1 MFIKGIERQVG
12 EVVAVHDGSATVRV
26 SANKNCDRCGI
37 CERVSDTQMVVEAS
51 TSHRLAAGEKVVLSV
66 NPGAIVKSATVL
78 YILPLLGLV
87 AGYYAS
93 GIVLRM
99 AGIDLEGE
107 LVPAL
112 CAIAALFLC
121 FVPIRL
127 LDVRRR
133 NKRRYH
139 VYVKERV

>member
-1 MFIKGIERQVG
+1 MFIKGIDQEVG

-26 SANKNCDRCGI
+26 CANKNCDRCGI
-37 CERVSDTQMVVEAS
+37 CERVSDNQMVVEAT
-51 TSHRLAAGEKVVLSV
+51 TSHRVAAGEKVVLSV
-66 NPGAIVKSATVL
+66 RPGTIVKSATVL

-87 AGYYAS
+87 AGYYTAS
-93 GIVLRM
+93 IVLRM
-99 AGIDLEGE
+99 AGIDLQGE

-112 CAIAALFLC
+112 CSIGALFLC

-127 LDVRRR
+127 WDVRRR
-133 NKRRYH
+133 KQRRYQ